1 MNQQNV
7 HTQTRV
13 QSRVQ
18 QQARS
23 ADELEDIA
31 YRLSR
36 EIIEITTK
44 AGSGHPSS
52 SLSAIDILTVLYFG
66 GVMHYDPEHPD
77 WPNRDRFILSKGH
90 AAPGLYV
97 TLAEA
102 GYFSKDLLPTL
113 RQFGSPLEGHPV
125 MGKVPGV
132 EASTGS
138 LGQGLSIGLGHA
150 LAARVDNRNYRV
162 YVMIGD
168 GESDEGQIWEAAMGA
183 AKYKVDNLTCILDN
197 NRYQQT
203 GPVSQIMPALQPINK
218 KWEAF
223 DWAVFEIDGH
233 DRNQIE
239 DAFKRVRDVHGQ
251 PQIIIAHTDKGRFLS
266 PFDNE
271 KTSHKH
277 GVPLTED
284 EARVAL
290 AELDQQHQQYLREH
304 QSNKDTNKDRGK
316 GG

>member
-1 MNQQNV
+1 MNQQSLS
-7 HTQTRV
+7 TQTRS
-13 QSRVQ
+13 QSRTQ
-18 QQARS
+18 PHQRS
-23 ADELEDIA
+23 KEELNDIA
-31 YRLSR
+31 WRLSR
-36 EIIEITTK
+36 EIIEMTTK

-52 SLSAIDILTVLYFG
+52 SLSAIDILTVLYFD
-66 GVMHYDPEHPD
+66 GVIHFNPDQPD

-102 GYFSKDLLPTL
+102 GYFPKDMLNTL

-125 MGKVPGV
+125 LGKLPGV

-150 LAARVDNRNYRV
+150 LAGRVDNRNYRV

-168 GESDEGQIWEAAMGA
+168 GESDEGQIWEAAMAA
-183 AKYKVDNLTCILDN
+183 AKFKADNLVCILDN

-203 GPVSQIMPALQPINK
+203 GPVSQVMPALMPINK

-233 DRNQIE
+233 DFRQIE
-239 DAFKRVRDVHGQ
+239 DAFNRAKDVHGQ
-251 PQIIIAHTDKGRFLS
+251 PQMIIAHTDKGRFLS
-266 PFDNE
+266 PFDQE

-277 GVPLTED
+277 GVPLTEA
-284 EARVAL
+284 EAQVAL
-290 AELDQQHQQYLREH
+290 TELDRQHEQFQKE
-304 QSNKDTNKDRGK
+304 NGK
-316 GG
+316 SKTTLKGEY

>member
-7 HTQTRV
+7 RSQHRV

-18 QQARS
+18 TQSRS
-23 ADELEDIA
+23 IDQRQEIA
-31 YRLSR
+31 WRLSR

-66 GVMHYDPEHPD
+66 GILHYDPEQPD

-97 TLAEA
+97 ILGEA

-125 MGKVPGV
+125 MGKLPGV

-168 GESDEGQIWEAAMGA
+168 GESDEGQIWEAAMTA

-203 GPVSQIMPALQPINK
+203 GPVSQIMPSLMPINK

-223 DWAVFEIDGH
+223 NWAVFEIDGH
-233 DRNQIE
+233 DDRQIL
-239 DAFKRVRDVHGQ
+239 DAFNRARDVHGQ
-251 PQIIIAHTDKGRFLS
+251 PQMIIAHTDKGRFLS
-266 PFDNE
+266 AFDQE

-277 GVPLTED
+277 GVPLTEE
-284 EARVAL
+284 EARIAL
-290 AELDQQHQQYLREH
+290 EELDRQHEQYVREH
-304 QSNKDTNKDRGK
+304 EINKDMGK
-316 GG
+316 GA